1 MIIIIAKINSDV
13 WLKQWVYYSQNKV
26 CGKILLRRLILLP
39 QRERKAMFLAT
50 FLFMSLLVLVVF
62 KYNQKKVEQYVP
74 IRIDDEIR
82 KQKRKQW

>member
-1 MIIIIAKINSDV
+1 
-13 WLKQWVYYSQNKV
+13 
-26 CGKILLRRLILLP
+26 
-39 QRERKAMFLAT
+39 MFLAT